1 MRIPIVVKRITFF
14 VVVAWLSSAALFAAE
29 NWKPARPKLMTE
41 WGEKVA
47 PDNAW
52 KEYPRPQLVRERW
65 LNLNGLWDYAIAPK
79 IGSQPAKFDGQI
91 LVPFAVESALSG
103 VGKSFTPN
111 DRLWYHRTFSLPKDW
126 VDNRV
131 LLHFGAVDYECVLWL
146 NGGIIG
152 AHKGGSDAF
161 TFDITE
167 FLKPGENEI
176 QLAVTDPTDTGEQP
190 RGKQQLDPKG
200 IWYTP
205 ASGIWQTVWL
215 EPVPKEDYLAE
226 IRFTPDVANKRLLIT
241 PLSNTATERDD
252 LAVRITAFAKGKN
265 SGSTVARVN
274 REGILNLNEVQLW
287 SPESPFLYDLTAEL
301 VRVKPPV
308 EKRTEKN
315 NRGKLPSFGATER
328 AAYAKL
334 EAIGEPL
341 DSVKS
346 YFGMRNVSLGAGP
359 KSQQPHLRLNDKAIF
374 QHGPLDQG
382 WWPDGL
388 LTPPSD
394 EAMIWEIKWLKS
406 AGFNM
411 LRKHIKVEPARYYY
425 HCDQLGILVWQD
437 MPSGFNKAL
446 RNYRE
451 DEGEP
456 VRLSTS
462 REQHELE
469 LRRMI
474 DNLHNHP
481 SIVMWVIHNEGW
493 GQYESPALSRWVKSI
508 DPSRWVNGITG
519 WLDQNVSDIYDIHT
533 YHEIPLAPANQ
544 ADRAI
549 VIGEYGGVGWPV
561 TGHLWD
567 AEKRNWGYQTYQT
580 QEDYEK
586 AIRKKIEGLRP
597 MVRDLGLSAAVY
609 TQTTDVEGEVN
620 GFMTYDRKKIKI
632 PAETLKEMNDK
643 LIETK

>member
-1 MRIPIVVKRITFF
+1 MRLKQI
-14 VVVAWLSSAALFAAE
+14 ALSIAVTSLTASSLIAAE
-29 NWKPARPKLMTE
+29 NWQPAHPKLMTE
-41 WGEKVA
+41 WGEKVS

-52 KEYPRPQLVRERW
+52 KEYPRPQFVREKW

-79 IGSQPAKFDGQI
+79 TGAKPEKFDGEI
-91 LVPFAVESALSG
+91 LVPFCVESALSG
-103 VGKSFTPN
+103 VGKTFTPQ
-111 DRLWYHRTFSLPKDW
+111 DRLWYHREFSLPKEWDGQ
-126 VDNRV
+126 RV
-131 LLHFGAVDYECVLWL
+131 LLHFGAVDYECVLWV
-146 NGGIIG
+146 NGGIVG
-152 AHKGGSDAF
+152 AHKGGFDVF

-176 QLAVTDPTDTGEQP
+176 QIAVTDPTDTGEQP
-190 RGKQQLDPKG
+190 RGKQQPDPKG

-205 ASGIWQTVWL
+205 VSGIWQTVWL
-215 EPVPKEDYLAE
+215 EPVPKENYLAE
-226 IRFTPDVANKRLLIT
+226 LRFTPDVANKRLLIT
-241 PLSNTATERDD
+241 PLLNTATERDD
-252 LAVRITAFAKGKN
+252 LAVKLTASAKGKN
-265 SGSTVARVN
+265 AGSTMIRVN
-274 REGILNLNEVQLW
+274 REGYLSLDDVRLW

-301 VRVKPPV
+301 VRVKAPV
-308 EKRTEKN
+308 QKRAEKN
-315 NRGKLPSFGATER
+315 NRSKLPSFGEQER
-328 AAYAKL
+328 ATYAKL

-341 DSVKS
+341 DAVKS

-394 EAMIWEIKWLKS
+394 EAMIWELKWLKS

-446 RNYRE
+446 RTYRE

-474 DNLHNHP
+474 DNLHNSP
-481 SIVMWVIHNEGW
+481 SIVLWVIHNEGW
-493 GQYESPALSRWVKSI
+493 GQYESTALARWVKSI
-508 DPSRWVNGITG
+508 DPSRWANGVTG
-519 WLDQNVSDIYDIHT
+519 WLDQNSSDIYDIHT
-533 YHEIPLAPANQ
+533 YQEIPFAPSNQ

-561 TGHLWD
+561 KDHLWD
-567 AEKRNWGYQTYQT
+567 AEKRNWGYQTYQNET
-580 QEDYEK
+580 DYQ
-586 AIRKKIEGLRP
+586 AALRKKMEGLLP
-597 MVRDLGLSAAVY
+597 MVREQGLSAAVY

-620 GFMTYDRKKIKI
+620 GFITYDRKKIKI
-632 PAETLKEMNDK
+632 PAETLKEINDK
-643 LIETK
+643 LIDAK